1 MRSNK
6 RFDRLPTRPLPNGF
20 EKPRDGEPLE
30 PIVVYQL
37 SPEEMDQEMQ
47 RLGVIQRPKSSQ
59 KKTIDG
65 VIL

>member
-6 RFDRLPTRPLPNGF
+6 RFDRLPTQPLPNGF
-20 EKPRDGEPLE
+20 EKPQGGAPLE
-30 PIVVYQL
+30 QL
-37 SPEEMDQEMQ
+37 VIYKLTPEEMEQEMQ

-59 KKTIDG
+59 KKTIGG

>member
-37 SPEEMDQEMQ
+37 SPEEMAKEMQ
-47 RLGVIQRPKSSQ
+47 RLGVVQRPKPP
-59 KKTIDG
+59 KRKIGG
-65 VIL
+65 VVV